1 MSDLFKQFEATS
13 EKEWKNLVQAEL
25 KGADFTK
32 TLTWDAAEGFQ
43 VKPLYTA
50 QDSPQNEFV
59 VQENSWK
66 IISGFVENIDIA
78 YGSVDAVYLK
88 SDQTDVYQP
97 TSNELLFVSFQN
109 EFPALKS
116 LNQNTYFVWDFLGD
130 VAQFGNYPNKSL
142 EESIET
148 LNKLTSSNYQNSLS
162 IDISR
167 YQNAGANHAEQL
179 AMMLMQAQEYFELSQ
194 NKPLFEKVILK
205 TAVGSNFFFEIAKLR
220 AARIL
225 WANFAQ
231 AMELNSEIEILTET
245 SLRNKSVMDKYNNI
259 IRSTFESAA
268 GIMGNADFVMVH
280 PYDELFV
287 ETNDMA
293 VELGFKQQFILKEES
308 FFKHFVDPLKGAYYV
323 ESLTHQLAE
332 NAWEIFKR
340 FESEG
345 GFLQSLKQNKIQKMI
360 SASADKEQQKF
371 DQQDTRLIGVNQYP
385 KKNDDFVQFE
395 LKKKYS
401 STEKALFQTITPN
414 RLAEKAEM
422 NYDKTQR

>member
-1 MSDLFKQFEATS
+1 MSDLFKQFEVTS

-179 AMMLMQAQEYFELSQ
+179 AMMLMQAQEYLD
-194 NKPLFEKVILK
+194 
-205 TAVGSNFFFEIAKLR
+205 R
-220 AARIL
+220 
-225 WANFAQ
+225 
-231 AMELNSEIEILTET
+231 
-245 SLRNKSVMDKYNNI
+245 KSV
-259 IRSTFESAA
+259 
-268 GIMGNADFVMVH
+268 V
-280 PYDELFV
+280 
-287 ETNDMA
+287 
-293 VELGFKQQFILKEES
+293 
-308 FFKHFVDPLKGAYYV
+308 
-323 ESLTHQLAE
+323 
-332 NAWEIFKR
+332 
-340 FESEG
+340 
-345 GFLQSLKQNKIQKMI
+345 
-360 SASADKEQQKF
+360 
-371 DQQDTRLIGVNQYP
+371 
-385 KKNDDFVQFE
+385 
-395 LKKKYS
+395 
-401 STEKALFQTITPN
+401 
-414 RLAEKAEM
+414 
-422 NYDKTQR
+422 

>member
-323 ESLTHQLAE
+323 ESLTDQLAE